1 MVANITSQRQS
12 VIAYFLFVD
21 YIYKAVSYPPPPK
34 FFLNLSLI
42 KPVDSATKL

>member
-21 YIYKAVSYPPPPK
+21 DIYKAVSYPPPK